1 MKVKIKFVVKFW
13 FKNKMG
19 DDKTEVCTN
28 VFNEFI
34 GDPRV
39 YKPIHNKKRTFFF

>member
-1 MKVKIKFVVKFW
+1 
-13 FKNKMG
+13 MG
-19 DDKTEVCTN
+19 DDQTKVSAN

-39 YKPIHNKKRTFFF
+39 YKPIHNQNRTFFF